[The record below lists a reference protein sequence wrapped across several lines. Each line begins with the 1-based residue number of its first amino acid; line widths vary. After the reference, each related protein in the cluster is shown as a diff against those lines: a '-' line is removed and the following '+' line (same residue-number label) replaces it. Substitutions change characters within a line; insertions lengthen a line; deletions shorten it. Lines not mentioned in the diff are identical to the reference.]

1 MKKRSRSLFL
11 PVLPL
16 LLCSQA
22 QPGAAQ
28 SEPDEPVAAEPLVDG
43 PLADYRAE
51 LLDLAFDAVSGMP
64 LSPHVK
70 NRSRAQELV
79 VQACLELDQPQRA
92 LAYIEEIVNWR
103 RGSGYADLA
112 YHCAQRGDKA
122 AARKCLDLARGV
134 LESGELQAEQAWRKD
149 HIRSK
154 IARTY
159 LWLGESRQAAPFEA
173 QLVDSEIGNV
183 QAAKARLAD
192 PDSLEERFAALDQL
206 VSAGNLDQVRAAID
220 SYTELFDRFYDQEE
234 RRSKIQQ
241 QLLEASKK
249 LPPRIGLELRMD
261 LAGLALEH
269 GDRDHALGLV
279 EDAYLSFESGNWD
292 AENHVPFAARLAGL
306 RYRAGEEQRGRVEAK
321 VALARFDAER
331 NTIIDVLRTEVL
343 IPLAEA
349 YQAMGDDRSA
359 LAGYGKALD
368 EAVIN
373 PNSRPRAENLA
384 AICLSMARNAVQPTD
399 ELRERL
405 SSVAE
410 KLGDPW

>member
-1 MKKRSRSLFL
+1 
-11 PVLPL
+11 
-16 LLCSQA
+16 
-22 QPGAAQ
+22 
-28 SEPDEPVAAEPLVDG
+28 
-43 PLADYRAE
+43 
-51 LLDLAFDAVSGMP
+51 
-64 LSPHVK
+64 
-70 NRSRAQELV
+70 
-79 VQACLELDQPQRA
+79 
-92 LAYIEEIVNWR
+92 
-103 RGSGYADLA
+103 
-112 YHCAQRGDKA
+112 
-122 AARKCLDLARGV
+122 V